1 MPIIINVLKG
11 VLLHL
16 ATKYA
21 AELLLDFTL
30 KTLEK
35 AAART
40 ETNFDNQLVSKVA
53 AEREVILTII
63 KQGQDKA
70 SH

>member
-1 MPIIINVLKG
+1 MPVWILSAAKG
-11 VLLHL
+11 ILVHL

-35 AAART
+35 AAAKT
-40 ETNFDNQLVSKVA
+40 ETNFDNELVTKVA
-53 AEREVILTII
+53 AERDVILAII
-63 KQGQDKA
+63 KQ
-70 SH
+70 S